1 MSTIF
6 TKIINGEIPSYKVA
20 EDEDNYAFL
29 DINPLAKGHTLCV
42 PKVETDYIFDL
53 EPERMASLT
62 LFAQKVARAQKS
74 ALGCKR
80 VGVAVLG
87 FRKVAQVVLGLEVPH
102 AHIHLV
108 PMDSEAT
115 LNFKNERV
123 KMTEAEFKATAEL
136 IASKFEK

>member
-20 EDEDNYAFL
+20 EDDENYAFL

-53 EPERMASLT
+53 SPERMASLT
-62 LFAQKVARAQKS
+62 LFAQRVAKAQKA

-87 FRKVAQVVLGLEVPH
+87 FDVPH

-123 KMTEAEFKATAEL
+123 HLTEKEFAETAQL
-136 IASKFEK
+136 IASKLEK

>member
-1 MSTIF
+1 MTIF
-6 TKIINGEIPSYKVA
+6 SKIIAGEIPCYKVA
-20 EDEDNYAFL
+20 ENDKFFAFL
-29 DINPLAKGHTLCV
+29 DINPVNWGHTLVV
-42 PKVETDYIFDL
+42 PKRETDYIFDISDEEL
-53 EPERMASLT
+53 AEMIV
-62 LFAQKVARAQKS
+62 FAKKVAK
-74 ALGCKR
+74 ALKAVMPCRKI
-80 VGVAVLG
+80 GVT
-87 FRKVAQVVLGLEVPH
+87 VLGLEVPH